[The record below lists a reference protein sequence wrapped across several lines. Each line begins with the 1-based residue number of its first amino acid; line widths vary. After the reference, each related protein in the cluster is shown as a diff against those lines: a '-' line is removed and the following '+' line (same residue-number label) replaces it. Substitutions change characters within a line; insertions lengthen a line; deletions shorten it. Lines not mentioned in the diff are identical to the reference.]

1 MLIYIN
7 TYNKEKANNSEKL
20 NLVYLKVKIFILT
33 TSKKIDI

>member
-7 TYNKEKANNSEKL
+7 AYNKEKANNSEKL

>member
-7 TYNKEKANNSEKL
+7 AYNKEKANNSEKL
-20 NLVYLKVKIFILT
+20 NLVYLKVKNFILT